1 MLISINLLL
10 IKNIMDVAQFLRSKF
25 PEAEISFDGED
36 CNSRLLIVSNDFDGL
51 NTLQRHKLVLN
62 TLKEQFQ
69 TGELHA
75 LSLITKSPSETA

>member
-1 MLISINLLL
+1 
-10 IKNIMDVAQFLRSKF
+10 MDVAQFLRSKF

-36 CNSRLLIVSNDFDGL
+36 CNSRLLIVSSDFDGL

-62 TLKEQFQ
+62 ALKEQFQ

>member
-1 MLISINLLL
+1 
-10 IKNIMDVAQFLRSKF
+10 MDVAQFLRSKF

-36 CNSRLLIVSNDFDGL
+36 CNSRLLIVSNEFEGL
-51 NTLQRHKLVLN
+51 NILQRHKLVLN
-62 TLKEQFQ
+62 ALKEQFQ

>member
-1 MLISINLLL
+1 
-10 IKNIMDVAQFLRSKF
+10 MDITHFLKLQF

-36 CNSRLLIVSNDFDGL
+36 CNSRLLIVSNEFEGL
-51 NTLQRHKLVLN
+51 NTLQRHKLVLK